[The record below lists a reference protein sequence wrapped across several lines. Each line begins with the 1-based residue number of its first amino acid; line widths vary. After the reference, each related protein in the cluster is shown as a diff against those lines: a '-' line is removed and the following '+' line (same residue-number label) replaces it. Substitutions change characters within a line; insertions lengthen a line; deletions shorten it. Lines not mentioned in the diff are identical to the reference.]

1 MFSIATCTMNL
12 PFQLSRRRI
21 LYVLGFFILSL
32 SALTA
37 VSEHGVFHLWQL
49 KSEKAKLDQENYRLQ
64 KENQSLRQRVSKL
77 RNDNFYLEKWARED
91 LNLVRPGEIIYRF
104 PSSASGKSSD
114 GTLNDDRPGSRPST
128 AQSKRR

>member
-1 MFSIATCTMNL
+1 MKL

-21 LYVLGFFILSL
+21 LYLLGFFILFL

-37 VSEHGVFHLWQL
+37 VAERGVFHLWRL
-49 KSEKAKLDQENYRLQ
+49 RGEKVKLDQENYNLQ
-64 KENQSLRQRVSKL
+64 KENESLRQRISKL

-104 PSSASGKSSD
+104 PSSAPEKSRD
-114 GTLNDDRPGSRPST
+114 DTLNGDRSRWRPST
-128 AQSKRR
+128 AQSE

>member
-1 MFSIATCTMNL
+1 MNF

-21 LYVLGFFILSL
+21 LYLLGFVILCL

-37 VSEHGVFHLWQL
+37 VAEHGVFHLWRL
-49 KSEKAKLDQENYRLQ
+49 RGEKAKLDQENYRLQ
-64 KENQSLRQRVSKL
+64 KENESLRRRISKI

-104 PSSASGKSSD
+104 PSSASEKSAD
-114 GTLNDDRPGSRPST
+114 TVLNDDRSGSPPST
-128 AQSKRR
+128 VQSKRR

>member
-1 MFSIATCTMNL
+1 MNL

-21 LYVLGFFILSL
+21 LYLLGFFILSL

-37 VSEHGVFHLWQL
+37 VAEHGVFHLWRL
-49 KSEKAKLDQENYRLQ
+49 KSEKTKLDQENYRLQ